1 MQKPNKNITE
11 MPYAKWLEE
20 ILHDL
25 VDIPM
30 RSIAISG
37 VTETGDFYTNYF
49 RATMGDK
56 VTLAG
61 MISQDAMLDTL
72 AANGVIEYDEDE
84 SEEEENTDGSE
95 EDEDFG
101 DE

>member
-1 MQKPNKNITE
+1 MHKPNKNITE

-20 ILHDL
+20 TLHDL

-30 RSIAISG
+30 RAISIAAI
-37 VTETGDFYTNYF
+37 TENGDFYSNYF
-49 RATMGDK
+49 KATMADK

-61 MISQDAMLDTL
+61 IISQDAMFDTL
-72 AANGVIEYDEDE
+72 AANGVIEYE
-84 SEEEENTDGSE
+84 EEEENIDGSE
-95 EDEDFG
+95 EDENLG